1 MKLFRILIV
10 FLDMEIFVIGQDTK
24 MISSGGLEM
33 FPILRSSQYF
43 PILRSSKTYI
53 SFLNRTV
60 RVLNCSCHKL
70 AKFNSYRKIVDSA
83 FVLNF
88 LLTCIS
94 TKHKQFEI

>member
-1 MKLFRILIV
+1 MKLFRMLIV

-33 FPILRSSQYF
+33 FPILRSSKYLDIHF
-43 PILRSSKTYI
+43 
-53 SFLNRTV
+53 FLNRTESI
-60 RVLNCSCHKL
+60 LNCSCHKL

-88 LLTCIS
+88 VLTFLPN
-94 TKHKQFEI
+94 TNNLKF

>member
-1 MKLFRILIV
+1 MHNTFSKKRTIESVSSWIGNMKLFRILIV

-53 SFLNRTV
+53 SFWTEL
-60 RVLNCSCHKL
+60 
-70 AKFNSYRKIVDSA
+70 
-83 FVLNF
+83 
-88 LLTCIS
+88 
-94 TKHKQFEI
+94 